1 MYPTVKLLWDFF
13 KRKVITM
20 DSEVR
25 KRAIPTLY
33 GSIKAIPKTDAT
45 LTKEGYAADAKAV
58 GDILRNEQRA
68 VNFSYDSNG
77 NGLKA
82 ETIQEALDEL
92 NKNNKAATERI
103 ENAETNIE
111 AAGKCDLLVTG
122 VLETLYDIDTSKY
135 RFIYYELQTG
145 TGLCMINNTV
155 PVGIL
160 KADVQ
165 EFNHTE
171 YASANYNAEITVQIK
186 QTGIKAYKKSLV
198 GWNLSTFK
206 VYGIY

>member
-1 MYPTVKLLWDFF
+1 
-13 KRKVITM
+13 M

>member
-1 MYPTVKLLWDFF
+1 MNTEVT
-13 KRKVITM
+13 KRIV
-20 DSEVR
+20 
-25 KRAIPTLY
+25 PTLY
-33 GSIKAIPKTDAT
+33 GSLKKVPQVDNT
-45 LTKEGYAADAKAV
+45 LTKAGCYADAKAV
-58 GDILRNEQRA
+58 GDILRGEQRA

-77 NGLKA
+77 NGLEA
-82 ETIQEALDEL
+82 DTIQEALDEL
-92 NKNNKAATERI
+92 NENEKAAEERI
-103 ENAETNIE
+103 EDVETSIE

-155 PVGIL
+155 PVAIL

-165 EFNHTE
+165 EFNHAE
-171 YASANYNAEITVQIK
+171 YATANYNGEITVQIK
-186 QTGIKAYKKSLV
+186 QTGIKAYKKTLL
-198 GWNLSTFK
+198 GWNLSTLK

>member
-1 MYPTVKLLWDFF
+1 MNTEVTKRTV
-13 KRKVITM
+13 
-20 DSEVR
+20 
-25 KRAIPTLY
+25 PTLY
-33 GSIKAIPKTDAT
+33 GSIKKVPQVDNT
-45 LTKEGYAADAKAV
+45 LTKAGCYADAKAV
-58 GDILRNEQRA
+58 GDILRGEQRA

-77 NGLKA
+77 NGLEA
-82 ETIQEALDEL
+82 DTIQEALDEL
-92 NKNNKAATERI
+92 NENEKAAEERI
-103 ENAETNIE
+103 EDVETSIE

-155 PVGIL
+155 PVAIL

-165 EFNHTE
+165 EFNHAE
-171 YASANYNAEITVQIK
+171 YATANYNGEITVQIK
-186 QTGIKAYKKSLV
+186 QTGIKAYKKTLL
-198 GWNLSTFK
+198 GWNLSTLK